1 MERLSKYVSGICMV
15 ILLLSCRTQ
24 KPVSV
29 VDESAGVIKKSA
41 SPEAIFTTGHPFNT
55 MKVKRMNIDFS
66 VNGLNDNFNGNM
78 AIRRDSLIV
87 ISVIPLLGYE
97 AVRIMCTKDS
107 IIIIN
112 RTDKTFHASSLVYYL
127 KKNSIP
133 AEYKDLQAVLT
144 NEAFYYRNNR
154 PGIRYEKEI
163 KLEEESILLVT
174 ASLSGS
180 VKLTN
185 QEIIAD
191 SSCQKIR
198 SIFVVDYNRNTKM
211 LIQYDDFNGCE
222 SGSFPNKI
230 SINVK
235 DRIRDISLDLEYGQV
250 LFNERINV
258 KFEVPEGYSR
268 IHM

>member
-1 MERLSKYVSGICMV
+1 MSGICMV
-15 ILLLSCRTQ
+15 LLLLSCRTQ
-24 KPVSV
+24 KPVSEV
-29 VDESAGVIKKSA
+29 GESAGVSKKSA
-41 SPEAIFTTGHPFNT
+41 SPEAIFTTGHPFKT

-66 VNGLNDNFNGNM
+66 VNGQKENVNGNM
-78 AIRRDSLIV
+78 AIRRDSLIA

-97 AVRIMCTKDS
+97 AVRILCTKDS

-112 RTDKTFHASSLVYYL
+112 RTDKTFHASSLAYYL
-127 KKNSIP
+127 KKNNIP
-133 AEYKDLQAVLT
+133 AEYKDLQAVLV
-144 NEAFYYRNNR
+144 NEGFYYRNNR

-163 KLEEESILLVT
+163 KLEEESILLVI
-174 ASLSGS
+174 ASLLGN

-185 QEIIAD
+185 QAITAD

-198 SIFVVDYNRNTKM
+198 SIFVVDYNRNMQM

-222 SGSFPNKI
+222 SESFPNKI

-235 DRIRDISLDLEYGQV
+235 DRISDMSLNLSYGQV

-258 KFEVPEGYSR
+258 KFQVPEGYSR